1 MRIRM
6 FRFKLL
12 IFVTLCGSLA
22 FESSLYSV
30 NRVFIITDSA
40 ENEDVTVVDIEDDS
54 AFAIR
59 KNDGKKHVHFSE
71 ETITVMIPNPPKGF
85 CDSVKKLLDFVCCC
99 GCCFPNY
106 L

>member
-1 MRIRM
+1 M
-6 FRFKLL
+6 
-12 IFVTLCGSLA
+12 G
-22 FESSLYSV
+22 
-30 NRVFIITDSA
+30 DSE
-40 ENEDVTVVDIEDDS
+40 ENEDVKVVDIEDDS
-54 AFAIR
+54 VFAIR

>member
-1 MRIRM
+1 MH
-6 FRFKLL
+6 FRFVEPLQ
-12 IFVTLCGSLA
+12 
-22 FESSLYSV
+22 LYSNILLV
-30 NRVFIITDSA
+30 IIINKTFIIVIVVGST

-54 AFAIR
+54 VFVNHR

-71 ETITVMIPNPPKGF
+71 ETITVMIPSPPKGF

>member
-1 MRIRM
+1 MSFTWMEYTVRLYIRIIT
-6 FRFKLL
+6 
-12 IFVTLCGSLA
+12 IFCQLCDSI
-22 FESSLYSV
+22 V
-30 NRVFIITDSA
+30 TDSA

>member
-1 MRIRM
+1 LH
-6 FRFKLL
+6 RFFYTDLSISLL
-12 IFVTLCGSLA
+12 ITSLCYIGS
-22 FESSLYSV
+22 E
-30 NRVFIITDSA
+30 
-40 ENEDVTVVDIEDDS
+40 ENQDVTVLDIEDDS
-54 AFAIR
+54 AFDDR